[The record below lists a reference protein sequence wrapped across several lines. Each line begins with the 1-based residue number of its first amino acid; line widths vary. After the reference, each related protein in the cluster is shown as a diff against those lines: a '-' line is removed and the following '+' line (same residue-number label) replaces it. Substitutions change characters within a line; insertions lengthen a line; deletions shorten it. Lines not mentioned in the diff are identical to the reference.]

1 MYDASLATVAF
12 VFQNL
17 HHFVLSL
24 PNPEPFSRFTPLEI
38 DNLPCNANSL
48 QVFSSKSQKLDN
60 LKISIQRLIHKNPGH
75 PSTLECTAMV
85 RFFMDQTLLSQRL
98 DISTYLYIF

>member
-1 MYDASLATVAF
+1 MMYDTSLATIAI

-60 LKISIQRLIHKNPGH
+60 VI
-75 PSTLECTAMV
+75 
-85 RFFMDQTLLSQRL
+85 
-98 DISTYLYIF
+98 YIRPLGFWMPPWIVDAQ